1 MASTT
6 GGVVRTIGLL
16 AAVLVLLAAPHAE
29 SQANPQPPTPAKPS
43 PNAGKKGTYQVKT
56 SRPGC
61 NYYVS
66 VPAGY
71 SDANPAGLHLFFHGQ
86 SGQGGAPNFGA
97 WSKSFL
103 EPFNLIGIN
112 MQYEDGDNM
121 KDTEGKVKAAQEA
134 VAQTIADYKVVA
146 GRGVVCS
153 FSGGGLPH
161 ALYYDGQSKSGRSA
175 TWPFCHA
182 ALYSSNYRSKPAH
195 QKTTPM
201 TFSISVGQG
210 EWTLASLGAD
220 GLSRM
225 TELMSDTAQG
235 APGDLY
241 FKVIKGKGHSIAD
254 EEVAESANGFRRGDL
269 AFAPF
274 LYAPDYPEKEFKAV
288 LDDANGLTLGR
299 AVAAL
304 DRLPEPLKAK
314 GAPIREKINARAQA
328 ILGIAKEIADGDPV
342 LAAYYGPLFSRQL
355 QGLPEAKELKELLSA
370 GAKKPSHAR
379 TLALVPMFQ
388 KSYRSFFENNGLMNP
403 AQAPFLEQVKSVAGP
418 GSQMGRMAADY
429 LLLK

>member
-1 MASTT
+1 MRPIA
-6 GGVVRTIGLL
+6 LL
-16 AAVLVLLAAPHAE
+16 SIILVLLGAQDARSQGNPPPHPAP
-29 SQANPQPPTPAKPS
+29 KPS
-43 PNAGKKGTYQVKT
+43 DNAGKKGIYQVKT

-61 NYYVS
+61 NYYVC

-71 SDANPAGLHLFFHGQ
+71 SEANPAGLHLFFHGQ

-97 WSKSFL
+97 WSKYFL
-103 EPFNLIGIN
+103 DKYNLIGIN
-112 MQYEDGDNM
+112 MQYEDGDNA

-134 VAQTIADYKVVA
+134 LAQTIADYKIVV

-161 ALYYDGQSKSGRSA
+161 ALFYDGQAKNGRGSA
-175 TWPFCHA
+175 WPFCHA
-182 ALYSSNYRSKPAH
+182 AMYSSNYRTKPAQ
-195 QKTTPM
+195 QKVTPM

-225 TELMSDTAQG
+225 TELQSDTNQG
-235 APGDLY
+235 APSDLY

-254 EEVAESANGFRRGDL
+254 EEVGESANGFRRSDL

-274 LYAPDYPEKEFKAV
+274 VYAPDYAEKEFRV
-288 LDDANGLTLGR
+288 ILDDANSLLLGR
-299 AVAAL
+299 ATTAI
-304 DRLPEPLKAK
+304 DRLPDALKAK
-314 GAPIREKINARAQA
+314 GAQLREKIEGRAQS
-328 ILGIAKEIADGDPV
+328 ILALVKELGESDPV
-342 LAAYYGPLFSRQL
+342 LTSYYGPLFSRQL

-370 GAKKPSHAR
+370 AAKRPAHSR
-379 TLALVPMFQ
+379 TLALVPAFQ
-388 KSYRSFFENNGLMNP
+388 KNFRSFFDNSGMMTP
-403 AQAPFLEQVKSVAGP
+403 VQAPFLEQVKSISGT
-418 GSQMGRMAADY
+418 GSQMGRMASDY